1 MCVCVS
7 VHQTSGRT
15 ERLCPCTLHH
25 RHSLGVLAALVCT
38 REDSMQQ
45 KAKNS
50 GHVTLNGHADK
61 ICVCAVCV
69 GSFSADLVSIN

>member
-1 MCVCVS
+1 MCACVRPVEEQRGS
-7 VHQTSGRT
+7 VQ
-15 ERLCPCTLHH
+15 CTLYH

-50 GHVTLNGHADK
+50 EGHVTLNGQCADK
-61 ICVCAVCV
+61 MCVCVCLCCV
-69 GSFSADLVSIN
+69 SFSFCS